1 MFLGE
6 NTPCPPVDRCGPAI
20 LPSRKS
26 IPLSKLPPPLSYP
39 VIRPKAWRIAWLA
52 IRPRTLSVS
61 VAPVLVGSSLAWAAG
76 SSVHWLA
83 LVAALC
89 CATLIQIAT
98 NLHNDAVDCEKG
110 NDLPDR
116 PGPLRVTA
124 AGWVTPGTVRRAAL
138 GSFAAAF
145 LLGIYLA
152 AVGGWPIVGIGLAS
166 LLAGWS
172 YSGGPRPISYSPFG
186 ELFVL
191 FFFGVLAVGGSVW
204 LQGHAPD
211 LSTLLAGLVCGL
223 PAAAVLVVNN
233 TRDRVADLRVG
244 RRTLAAL
251 LSRAGATRA
260 YAFMMLLPF
269 ALLPLLAW
277 FGHSG
282 ALLGLFALPNAL
294 AKVRA
299 FAAASS
305 DPALNPLLPATARC
319 GLILAVLLTAGFLL
333 ELA

>member
-1 MFLGE
+1 MRQVLLVRFGEIFLKGL
-6 NTPCPPVDRCGPAI
+6 N
-20 LPSRKS
+20 
-26 IPLSKLPPPLSYP
+26 
-39 VIRPKAWRIAWLA
+39 RPYFMR
-52 IRPRTLSVS
+52 
-61 VAPVLVGSSLAWAAG
+61 
-76 SSVHWLA
+76 A
-83 LVAALC
+83 LVA
-89 CATLIQIAT
+89 
-98 NLHNDAVDCEKG
+98 
-110 NDLPDR
+110 
-116 PGPLRVTA
+116 RVKE
-124 AGWVTPGTVRRAAL
+124 
-138 GSFAAAF
+138 AAA
-145 LLGIYLA
+145 
-152 AVGGWPIVGIGLAS
+152 
-166 LLAGWS
+166 
-172 YSGGPRPISYSPFG
+172 PF
-186 ELFVL
+186 
-191 FFFGVLAVGGSVW
+191 GGSVW

-277 FGHSG
+277 FGHVG

-319 GLILAVLLTAGFLL
+319 GLILAVLLTTGFLL

>member
-1 MFLGE
+1 M
-6 NTPCPPVDRCGPAI
+6 PANRSI
-20 LPSRKS
+20 PAGKPQIISESPS
-26 IPLSKLPPPLSYP
+26 PLSKLPPPLAYP

-61 VAPVLVGSSLAWAAG
+61 AAPVLAGSSLAWAEG
-76 SSVHWLA
+76 SATHWLP
-83 LVAALC
+83 LLAALC

-124 AGWVTPGTVRRAAL
+124 AGWVTPVSVRRAAL
-138 GSFAAAF
+138 CSFAAAF

-152 AVGGWPIVGIGLAS
+152 ALGGWPIVAIGLAS

-172 YSGGPRPISYSPFG
+172 YSGGSRPISYTPFG

-191 FFFGVLAVGGSVW
+191 LFFGIFAVGGCVW
-204 LQGHAPD
+204 LQGRAPD
-211 LSTLLAGLVCGL
+211 ASTLLTGLICGL
-223 PAAAVLVVNN
+223 PAAAVLIVNN

-251 LSRAGATRA
+251 LSRTGATRA
-260 YAFMMLLPF
+260 YAAMMLLPF
-269 ALLPLLAW
+269 ALLPILAGLGHATSLLAV
-277 FGHSG
+277 
-282 ALLGLFALPNAL
+282 LALPNVVRN
-294 AKVRA
+294 VRA
-299 FAAASS
+299 FAGAAS
-305 DPALNPLLPATARC
+305 DPALNPLLPATARS
-319 GLILAVLLTAGFLL
+319 GLILALLLTAGFLL
-333 ELA
+333 ELR